1 MGRRCCLYG
10 TGSAPSEQEFPTN
23 DKPRPGWYVVPSN
36 NHRNDV
42 PQTTSPNQFDEKQ
55 EEALRSIRMSRIIL
69 PVLIGIGVVGYLLWK
84 QFDPAEFRRI
94 EWTSHAFFW
103 IGVAV
108 LILIIRHLAY
118 ATRLRILTEGEFT
131 WKKCIELIFIWEFS
145 SAVSPTSL
153 GGSAVAFFVL
163 AQEKLSTAK
172 TATIV
177 LYTVVLD
184 TAFFVLTLPIMF
196 AVFGP
201 GMIRPGMDS
210 FADLDVWG
218 YYFIFAYVLM
228 ATYGSIIA
236 WGLFRNPINFKRLLV
251 WFTKFG
257 FLRRFRRGAIE
268 TGNEMVLASKE
279 MTKRNWKFHLGAF
292 LATATAWSCRFLLL
306 NCLIVALVPSVP
318 GDFFTQFELYAR
330 LETMF
335 VIIAFSPTPGGAG
348 FVEILFNGFLTD
360 YVTNSTLS
368 TTISTIWR
376 ILTYYSY
383 LIAGVIIIPN
393 WLRTILNERN
403 RRRREREQNQNV
415 A

>member
-1 MGRRCCLYG
+1 M
-10 TGSAPSEQEFPTN
+10 SKPTTE
-23 DKPRPGWYVVPSN
+23 P
-36 NHRNDV
+36 H
-42 PQTTSPNQFDEKQ
+42 FDEKQ
-55 EEALRSIRMSRIIL
+55 QGALRSIRMSRIIL

-84 QFDPAEFRRI
+84 QFDPEEFRQI
-94 EWTSHAFFW
+94 EWTSHAFLW
-103 IGVAV
+103 IGLAV
-108 LILIIRHLAY
+108 VILIIRHLAY
-118 ATRLRILTEGEFT
+118 ATRLRILSEGEFS

-184 TAFFVLTLPIMF
+184 TAFFILTLPVLF
-196 AVFGP
+196 VFFGP
-201 GMIRPGMDS
+201 GMIRPGMES

-218 YYFIFAYVLM
+218 YYFLFAYVLM

-236 WGLFRNPINFKRLLV
+236 WGLFRNPRNFKRLMV
-251 WFTKFG
+251 WFTGFG
-257 FLRRFRRGAIE
+257 FLKRYREGAIE
-268 TGNEMVLASKE
+268 TGNEMILASTE
-279 MTKRNWKFHLGAF
+279 MSKRNWKFHLGAF

-318 GDFFTQFELYAR
+318 VDFMTQYELYAR

-376 ILTYYSY
+376 LLTYYSY
-383 LIAGVIIIPN
+383 LIVGVIVIPN
-393 WLRTILNERN
+393 WLRNILNERN
-403 RRRREREQNQNV
+403 RRRREREQNQV
-415 A
+415 TG